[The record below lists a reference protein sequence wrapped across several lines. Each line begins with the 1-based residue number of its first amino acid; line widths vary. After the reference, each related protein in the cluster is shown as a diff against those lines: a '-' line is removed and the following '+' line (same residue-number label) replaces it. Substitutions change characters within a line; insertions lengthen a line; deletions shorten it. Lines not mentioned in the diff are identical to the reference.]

1 MNALLE
7 TWSGLS
13 IQRRVVL
20 VVAVVATL
28 AMTLLLARTASQ
40 PSMSLLYGGLD
51 QQTAGEVMTALDGM
65 NVPNEVRG
73 NAIYVPAGEK
83 DRVRLALA
91 QQGLPQKSQA
101 GYEVLEN
108 LSGFGTT
115 SEMFQAAYW
124 RAKEGELARTIL
136 AQPGVEAARVHIG
149 ANARSPFQR
158 AMDAPTASVTVTMRG
173 GAAMTENNALAARF
187 LVALA
192 VPGLEPAQVA
202 VIDAQNGVV
211 LRPGDE
217 RAAALSGLA
226 AEKRSAQLKGDLERL
241 LGARVGADNVAV
253 TVSVET
259 TTERQTISER
269 RLDPDTQVTMSSE
282 TEGRSER
289 SSGRSA
295 AVTVAS
301 NLPDGDAA
309 NDAGEERSEIQET
322 REMVE
327 FQYSELRREQ
337 LLEPGAVKRIGVA
350 VLINE
355 VAETGPEGQ
364 VAWSARDDA
373 ELQAIEELVKSAI
386 AFDPD
391 RGDVVTIESMR
402 FAAAPTLGTAA
413 EPSAI
418 DTFVSD
424 NLGSL
429 VQLGV
434 LAIVVLALGLFV
446 VRPILTARAEE
457 AQETQAALEQVATA
471 AALEGVSAEGG
482 AAAAG
487 AIPGD
492 GVVDEALALAD
503 QSDADRLMDINVP
516 ASSTKE
522 MELNEIVAARTE
534 ESTALLKK
542 WLGEDEVAPRPEAA

>member
-1 MNALLE
+1 MNPILE
-7 TWSGLS
+7 TWTGLS

-20 VVAVVATL
+20 VVAVVSTL
-28 AMTLLLARTASQ
+28 ALTLFMARMASE

-51 QQTAGEVMTALDGM
+51 QQTAGEVVAALDGM
-65 NVPNEVRG
+65 NVSSDVRG
-73 NAIYVPAGEK
+73 DAIYVPSGER
-83 DRVRLALA
+83 DRIRLELA
-91 QQGLPQKSQA
+91 QQGLPERSQA
-101 GYEVLEN
+101 GYELLEN

-136 AQPGVEAARVHIG
+136 AQPGVESARVHIG

-158 AMDAPTASVTVTMRG
+158 GNDAPTASATVAMRG
-173 GAAMTENNALAARF
+173 GGAMGEETAMAVRF

-192 VPGLEPAQVA
+192 VPGLDPGQVA
-202 VIDAQNGVV
+202 VIDARHGVI
-211 LRPGDE
+211 LRPGDD

-226 AEKRSAQLKGDLERL
+226 AEKRSTQLKSDLERL
-241 LGARVGADNVAV
+241 LGARVGLENVAV

-269 RLDPDTQVTMSSE
+269 RLDPDSQVTMSAE

-301 NLPDGDAA
+301 NLPDGDGA
-309 NDAGEERSEIQET
+309 NNGGEEQSEIQET
-322 REMVE
+322 REMLE
-327 FQYSELRREQ
+327 YQYSETRREQ

-355 VAETGPEGQ
+355 VAETDADGQ
-364 VAWSARDDA
+364 IAWTARSDA
-373 ELQAIEELVKSAI
+373 ELQAIEDLVKSAI

-402 FAAAPTLGTAA
+402 FADLPELGTVA
-413 EPSAI
+413 ETSPV
-418 DTFVSD
+418 DQFVSD
-424 NLGSL
+424 NLGTL
-429 VQLGV
+429 AQLGV
-434 LAIVVLALGLFV
+434 LAVVVLALGLFV

-457 AQETQAALEQVATA
+457 AREAAAALEQVATA
-471 AALEGVSAEGG
+471 ASLDAPSDG
-482 AAAAG
+482 AAPEATVDG
-487 AIPGD
+487 EQIAI
-492 GVVDEALALAD
+492 AD
-503 QSDADRLMDINVP
+503 QSAVDQMTNIDVP
-516 ASSTKE
+516 ASSVKE
-522 MELNEIVAARTE
+522 MALNELVAARTE

-542 WLGEDEVAPRPEAA
+542 WLNDEAPARRREAA